1 MKIVLDSNVLL
12 VSLPRKS
19 MFRPIFDAICSER
32 ITLVVSNEIMIEY
45 EEVLCRYTTKTIAT
59 NVLEFLLVKSN
70 VEKIEPFY
78 KWNLITSDV
87 DDNKFVDVAI
97 AANAEYIVT
106 NDHHFNVLGNT
117 KFPYIQH
124 IKAEDFLKILNTIY
138 IKKIFDE

>member
-1 MKIVLDSNVLL
+1 MKVVIDSNVLL

-19 MFRPIFDAICSER
+19 MFRPVFDAICRGR
-32 ITLVVSNEIMIEY
+32 ITLVVSNEIMTEY
-45 EEVLCRYTTKTIAT
+45 EEVLCRYATTAIAT

-78 KWNLITSDV
+78 KWNLITGDA

-106 NDHHFNVLGNT
+106 NDRHFDVLDNI
-117 KFPYIQH
+117 KFPFIQH
-124 IKAEDFLKILNTIY
+124 IKVEDFLAVLSAT
-138 IKKIFDE
+138 FS